1 MTIQAAERPSE
12 NNPENKNVTIKVGL
26 DHRGYDIVT
35 GTGLIENAA
44 DYIAPFLPRPK
55 TAVITD
61 ENVSRHHLKALTG
74 SLEAAGIET
83 RSIIVPPGE
92 ASKSFASLETVC
104 DQLLDA
110 DIERNDVV
118 IALGGGVIGDLAGFA
133 ASVLRRGIGFIQIP
147 TSLLAQVDS
156 SVGGKTG
163 INSQLGK
170 NLIGAFHQPL
180 LVLADIGVLD
190 TLPDREFR
198 AGYAEVVKYGLI
210 DNPEFFNWLDQNHN
224 TLFGGEPDA
233 RRHTVE
239 TSCRAKAAIVEEDEF
254 EHGRRAL
261 LNLGH
266 TFGHALE
273 AATGYSQRLIHGEGV
288 AIGMVM
294 AFDLSHRLGL
304 CSAHDLAAVE
314 AHLKS
319 VGLPTRASQIDG
331 KLPGAEEFFKLMSQ
345 DKKANAGILTF
356 ILTRGIGKAF
366 ITSDVAKDDL
376 MSFLQEQLPPQ

>member
-1 MTIQAAERPSE
+1 MTIQAAVRPSE
-12 NNPENKNVTIKVGL
+12 NNPANKNVTIKVGL
-26 DHRGYDIVT
+26 DNRSYDIVI
-35 GTGLIENAA
+35 GTGLIGSAA
-44 DYIAPFLPRPK
+44 DFIAPFLPRPK
-55 TAVITD
+55 TAIITD
-61 ENVSRHHLKALTG
+61 ENVAHHHLKALTG
-74 SLEAAGIET
+74 SLETAGIET
-83 RSIIVPPGE
+83 RSIVVPPGE
-92 ASKSFASLETVC
+92 ATKSFASLETVC

-118 IALGGGVIGDLAGFA
+118 IAFGGGVIGDLAGFA
-133 ASVLRRGIGFIQIP
+133 ASILRRGIGFVQIP

-170 NLIGAFHQPL
+170 NLIGAFHQPV
-180 LVLADIGVLD
+180 LVLADIDVLN

-210 DNPEFFNWLDQNHN
+210 DNPDFFSWLDQNHN

-273 AATGYSQRLIHGEGV
+273 AATGYSRRLIHGEGV

-304 CSAHDLAAVE
+304 CPAQDLEAVE

-331 KLPGAEEFFKLMSQ
+331 DLPGAEEFFKLMSQ
-345 DKKANAGILTF
+345 DKKANAGVLTF

-366 ITSDVAKDDL
+366 TTSDVAKDDL

>member
-1 MTIQAAERPSE
+1 MTPQAAERPSQI
-12 NNPENKNVTIKVGL
+12 KNVTIKVGL
-26 DHRGYDIVT
+26 DDRSYDIVI
-35 GTGLIENAA
+35 GSGLIGNAA
-44 DYIAPFLPRPK
+44 EYISSHLPRPK
-55 TAVITD
+55 TAIITD
-61 ENVSRHHLKALTG
+61 ENVASHHLDALTR
-74 SLEAAGIET
+74 SLEAIGVEVS
-83 RSIIVPPGE
+83 SIIMPPGE
-92 ASKSFASLETVC
+92 ATKSFASLETVC
-104 DQLLDA
+104 DQLLAA

-118 IALGGGVIGDLAGFA
+118 IAFGGGVIGDLAGFC
-133 ASVLRRGIGFIQIP
+133 ASVLRRGIRFIQIP

-163 INSQLGK
+163 INSSHGK
-170 NLIGAFHQPL
+170 NLIGAFHQPV
-180 LVLADIGVLD
+180 LVLADIDVLN
-190 TLPDREFR
+190 TLPQREFR
-198 AGYAEVVKYGLI
+198 AGYAEVAKYGLI

-233 RRHTVE
+233 RRHVVE

-254 EHGRRAL
+254 EHGKRAL

-294 AFDLSHRLGL
+294 AFDLSYRLGL
-304 CSAHDLAAVE
+304 CPKQDLERVE

-319 VGLPTRASQIDG
+319 VGLPTRASDIEGD
-331 KLPGAEEFFKLMSQ
+331 LPGPDEFFKLMSQ
-345 DKKANAGILTF
+345 DKKANAGVLTF

-366 ITSDVAKDDL
+366 MTSDVAKEDL
-376 MSFLQEQLPPQ
+376 MSFLKEQLPPP

>member
-1 MTIQAAERPSE
+1 MTLKAAKRPSH
-12 NNPENKNVTIKVGL
+12 NNNTTIKVGL
-26 DHRGYDIVT
+26 ENRGYDIVI
-35 GTGLIENAA
+35 GGGLITTAA
-44 DYIAPFLPRPK
+44 EYIVPFLARPK
-55 TAVITD
+55 TAIITD
-61 ENVSRHHLKALTG
+61 ENVAHHHLKTLTL
-74 SLEAAGIET
+74 SLETKGIDVT
-83 RSIIVPPGE
+83 SIVLPPGE
-92 ASKSFASLETVC
+92 ATKSFASLETVC
-104 DQLLDA
+104 DQLLEA

-118 IALGGGVIGDLAGFA
+118 IAFGGGVIGDLAGFS
-133 ASVLRRGIGFIQIP
+133 ASILRRGIRFIQIP

-170 NLIGAFHQPL
+170 NLIGAFHQPV
-180 LVLADIGVLD
+180 LVLADIDVLD
-190 TLPDREFR
+190 TLPTREFR
-198 AGYAEVVKYGLI
+198 AGYAEVAKYGLI
-210 DNPEFFNWLDQNHN
+210 SNPDFFDWLEQNHN

-233 RRHTVE
+233 RRYTVE
-239 TSCRAKAAIVEEDEF
+239 TSCRAKSAIVEEDEF

-294 AFDLSHRLGL
+294 AFDLSHRLGF
-304 CSAHDLAAVE
+304 CPKADLERME

-319 VGLPTRASQIDG
+319 VGLPTRARDIEGS
-331 KLPGAEEFFKLMSQ
+331 LPGAEDFLNLMSQ
-345 DKKANAGILTF
+345 DKKANAGVLTF

-376 MSFLQEQLPPQ
+376 MSFLKEQLPPQ

>member
-1 MTIQAAERPSE
+1 MTIQAAVRPSE

-26 DHRGYDIVT
+26 DNRSYDIVI
-35 GTGLIENAA
+35 GTGLIDDAA
-44 DYIAPFLPRPK
+44 DFIVPFLPRPK
-55 TAVITD
+55 TAIITD
-61 ENVSRHHLKALTG
+61 ENVARHHLEALTG
-74 SLEAAGIET
+74 SLEAVGIDVT
-83 RSIIVPPGE
+83 SIILQPGE
-92 ASKSFASLETVC
+92 ATKSFASLEIVC

-118 IALGGGVIGDLAGFA
+118 IAFGGGVIGDLAGFA
-133 ASVLRRGIGFIQIP
+133 ASILRRGISFIQIP

-170 NLIGAFHQPL
+170 NLIGAFHQPV
-180 LVLADIGVLD
+180 LVLADIDVLN

-210 DNPEFFNWLDQNHN
+210 DNPEFFSWLEQNHN

-304 CSAHDLAAVE
+304 CPAQDLEAVE

-331 KLPGAEEFFKLMSQ
+331 ALPGAEEFFKLMSQ
-345 DKKANAGILTF
+345 DKKANAGVLTF

-366 ITSDVAKDDL
+366 VTSDVAKDVL

>member
-1 MTIQAAERPSE
+1 MTLKAAKRPFH
-12 NNPENKNVTIKVGL
+12 NNNATIKVGL
-26 DHRGYDIVT
+26 ENRGYDIVI
-35 GTGLIENAA
+35 GGGLIATAA
-44 DYIAPFLPRPK
+44 EYITPFLARPK
-55 TAVITD
+55 TAIITD
-61 ENVSRHHLKALTG
+61 ENVARHHLKTLIQ
-74 SLEAAGIET
+74 SLEAVGIEVT
-83 RSIIVPPGE
+83 SIVLPAGE
-92 ASKSFASLETVC
+92 STKSFSSLEVVC
-104 DQLLDA
+104 DQLLEA

-118 IALGGGVIGDLAGFA
+118 IAFGGGVIGDLAGFS
-133 ASVLRRGIGFIQIP
+133 ASVLRRGIRFIQIP

-170 NLIGAFHQPL
+170 NLIGAFHQPV
-180 LVLADIGVLD
+180 LVLADVDVLD
-190 TLPDREFR
+190 TLPEREFR
-198 AGYAEVVKYGLI
+198 AGYAEVAKYGLI
-210 DNPEFFNWLDQNHN
+210 SNPEFFDWLEQNHN
-224 TLFGGEPDA
+224 TLFGGERDA
-233 RRHTVE
+233 RRYIVE
-239 TSCRAKAAIVEEDEF
+239 TSCRAKSAIVEEDEF

-304 CSAHDLAAVE
+304 CPKSDLERME

-319 VGLPTRASQIDG
+319 VGLPTRARDIEGS
-331 KLPGAEEFFKLMSQ
+331 LPGAEDFLHLMSQ
-345 DKKANAGILTF
+345 DKKANAGVLAF

-376 MSFLQEQLPPQ
+376 MSFLKEQLPPQ

>member
-12 NNPENKNVTIKVGL
+12 NNPENKSVTIKVGL
-26 DHRGYDIVT
+26 DNRSYDIVI
-35 GTGLIENAA
+35 GSSLIDNAA
-44 DYIAPFLPRPK
+44 DYIVPFLPRPK
-55 TAVITD
+55 TAIVTD
-61 ENVSRHHLKALTG
+61 ENVARHHLKTLTD
-74 SLEAAGIET
+74 SLEAVGIDVT
-83 RSIIVPPGE
+83 SIILPPGE
-92 ASKSFASLETVC
+92 ATKSFASLETVC

-118 IALGGGVIGDLAGFA
+118 IAFGGGVIGDLAGFA
-133 ASVLRRGIGFIQIP
+133 ASVLRRGISFIQIP

-170 NLIGAFHQPL
+170 NLIGAFHQPV
-180 LVLADIGVLD
+180 LVLADIDVLN

-210 DNPEFFNWLDQNHN
+210 DNPGFFNWLDQNHN

-239 TSCRAKAAIVEEDEF
+239 TSCRAKAGIVEEDEF

-294 AFDLSHRLGL
+294 AFDLSHRLGF
-304 CSAHDLAAVE
+304 CPAQDLEAME

-319 VGLPTRASQIDG
+319 VGLPTRASQIEGD
-331 KLPGAEEFFKLMSQ
+331 LPDAEEFFKLMSQ
-345 DKKANAGILTF
+345 DKKANAGVLTF

-366 ITSDVAKDDL
+366 ITSDVEKDVL
-376 MSFLQEQLPPQ
+376 MSFLQEQLPPR

>member
-1 MTIQAAERPSE
+1 MTIQAAVRPSE

-26 DHRGYDIVT
+26 DNRSYDIVI
-35 GTGLIENAA
+35 GTGLIDNAA
-44 DYIAPFLPRPK
+44 DFIVPFLPRPK
-55 TAVITD
+55 TAIITD
-61 ENVSRHHLKALTG
+61 ENVAHHHLKALTG
-74 SLEAAGIET
+74 NLEAVGIDVT
-83 RSIIVPPGE
+83 AIILPPGE
-92 ASKSFASLETVC
+92 TTKSFVSLETVC

-110 DIERNDVV
+110 DIERNDVI
-118 IALGGGVIGDLAGFA
+118 IAFGGGVIGDLAGFA
-133 ASVLRRGIGFIQIP
+133 ASILRRGISFIQIP

-170 NLIGAFHQPL
+170 NLIGAFHQPV
-180 LVLADIGVLD
+180 LVLADIDVLN

-210 DNPEFFNWLDQNHN
+210 DNPEFFSWLEQNHN

-239 TSCRAKAAIVEEDEF
+239 TSCRAKAVIVEEDEF

-304 CSAHDLAAVE
+304 CPAQDLEAVE

-319 VGLPTRASQIDG
+319 VGLPTRASQIEG
-331 KLPGAEEFFKLMSQ
+331 ALPGAEEFFKLMSQ
-345 DKKANAGILTF
+345 DKKANAGVLTF